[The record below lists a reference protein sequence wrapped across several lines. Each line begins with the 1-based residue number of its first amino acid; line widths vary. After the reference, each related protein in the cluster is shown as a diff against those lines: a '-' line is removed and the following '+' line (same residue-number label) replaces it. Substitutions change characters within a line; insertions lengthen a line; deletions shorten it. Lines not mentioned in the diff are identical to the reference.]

1 MNKYSIFSN
10 VMLYIT
16 IIVFLSFIIFKKQ
29 LLSNENYIYS
39 AVVGISV
46 ILIGLASVILY
57 YIEEYKSKKK

>member
-1 MNKYSIFSN
+1 
-10 VMLYIT
+10 MLYIT